1 MRVSFKLKYQSTY
14 DDDSNNIE
22 SQIRTIDISDFR
34 YADDRIYIAHKNNDN
49 YTEEFYSI
57 YKIPECIFLKLNDSL
72 LSNGFINFAPAYQNR
87 SYGPVYI
94 EFIWKI
100 DNDLLSDKYI
110 DEAYKDKRDKY
121 IDELYKDKQDDEEYK
136 QT

>member
-1 MRVSFKLKYQSTY
+1 MRVSFKVKYNAIWKN
-14 DDDSNNIE
+14 DDSSNIE
-22 SQIRTIDISDFR
+22 SQIITIDINEIR
-34 YADDRIYIAHKNNDN
+34 YIDDRIYIAYENKDN
-49 YTEEFYSI
+49 YTEEFFSI

-72 LSNGFINFAPAYQNR
+72 LSNGFINFAPAYHNR

-94 EFIWKI
+94 EFIWKT

-110 DEAYKDKRDKY
+110 NEAYKDNQ
-121 IDELYKDKQDDEEYK
+121 EDEEYK